1 MTGAA
6 GVYGQGLYALAKE
19 ESLEEAIFQELSLL
33 QTAFAEQPDFLKL
46 LASSNVPKQ
55 ERLDIIDNSFRGKT
69 QPYVLNFLKLLTEKG
84 YIVHFAACCEAYRQ
98 QYNADK
104 GILQVRAVSAL
115 PLTDRQKMQLT
126 DKLATITGKKI
137 DLVCK
142 VDKSVLGGIRLNY
155 GGIQVDGTV
164 QSRLQALEKAFKNT
178 VLG

>member
-1 MTGAA
+1 MSEAA

-19 ESLEEAIFQELSLL
+19 ESLEDAILQELTTL
-33 QTAFAEQPDFLKL
+33 QTAFAEQPEFLKL

-55 ERLDIIDNSFRGKT
+55 ERLEIIDSSFRGKA

-84 YIVHFAACCEAYRQ
+84 YIARFDLCCKAYRE

-115 PLTDRQKMQLT
+115 PLTDSQKTQLT
-126 DKLATITGKKI
+126 EKLIAITGKKI
-137 DLVCK
+137 DLACK
-142 VDKSVLGGIRLNY
+142 VDRSVLGGIRLSY

-164 QSRLQALEKAFKNT
+164 QSRLQAMEKALKNT
-178 VLG
+178 VI

>member
-6 GVYGQGLYALAKE
+6 GVYGQGLYTLAKE
-19 ESLEEAIFQELSLL
+19 ETLEEAILQELTLL
-33 QTAFAEQPDFLKL
+33 QTAFVEQPDFLKL

-55 ERLDIIDNSFRGKT
+55 ERLDIIDNSFRGKV

-84 YIVHFAACCEAYRQ
+84 YIAHFAACCEVYRE

-104 GILQVRAVSAL
+104 SILQVRAVSAFA
-115 PLTDRQKMQLT
+115 LTDEQKEKLT

-142 VDKSVLGGIRLNY
+142 VDKTVLGGIRLNY

-164 QSRLQALEKAFKNT
+164 QSRLQAMEKRLKNT
-178 VLG
+178 VL

>member
-1 MTGAA
+1 MSEAA

-19 ESLEEAIFQELSLL
+19 ESLEDAILQELTAL
-33 QTAFAEQPDFLKL
+33 QTAFAEQPEFLKL

-55 ERLDIIDNSFRGKT
+55 ERLEIIDSSFRGKA

-84 YIVHFAACCEAYRQ
+84 YIARFDLCCKAYRE

-115 PLTDRQKMQLT
+115 PLTDSQKTQLT
-126 DKLATITGKKI
+126 EKLIAITGKKI
-137 DLVCK
+137 DLACK
-142 VDKSVLGGIRLNY
+142 VDRSVLGGIRLSY

-164 QSRLQALEKAFKNT
+164 QSRLQAMEKRLKNT
-178 VLG
+178 VI

>member
-19 ESLEEAIFQELSLL
+19 EALEEAILQELTLL
-33 QTAFAEQPDFLKL
+33 QAAFVEQPDFLKL
-46 LASSNVPKQ
+46 LVSSNVPKQ
-55 ERLDIIDNSFRGKT
+55 ERLDIIDNSFRGKV

-84 YIVHFAACCEAYRQ
+84 YIAHFAACCEVYRE

-104 GILQVRAVSAL
+104 GILQVRAVSAFA
-115 PLTDRQKMQLT
+115 LTDEQKEKLT

-142 VDKSVLGGIRLNY
+142 VDKTVLGGIRLNY

-164 QSRLQALEKAFKNT
+164 QSRLQAMEKALKNT
-178 VLG
+178 VL

>member
-6 GVYGQGLYALAKE
+6 GVYGQGLYTLAKE
-19 ESLEEAIFQELSLL
+19 ETLEEAILQELTLL
-33 QTAFAEQPDFLKL
+33 QTAFVEQPDFLKL

-55 ERLDIIDNSFRGKT
+55 ERLDIIDNSFRGKV
-69 QPYVLNFLKLLTEKG
+69 QPYILNFLKLLTEKG
-84 YIVHFAACCEAYRQ
+84 YIAHFAACCEVYRE

-104 GILQVRAVSAL
+104 GILQVRAVSAFA
-115 PLTDRQKMQLT
+115 LTDEQKEKLT

-142 VDKSVLGGIRLNY
+142 VDKTVLGGIRLNY

-164 QSRLQALEKAFKNT
+164 QSRLQAMEKRLKNT
-178 VLG
+178 VL

>member
-1 MTGAA
+1 MSEAA

-19 ESLEEAIFQELSLL
+19 ESLEDAILQELTAL
-33 QTAFAEQPDFLKL
+33 QTAFAEQPEFLKL

-55 ERLDIIDNSFRGKT
+55 ERLEIIDSSFRGKA

-84 YIVHFAACCEAYRQ
+84 YIARFDLCCKAYRE

-104 GILQVRAVSAL
+104 GILQVRAVSAFA
-115 PLTDRQKMQLT
+115 LTDDQREKLT
-126 DKLATITGKKI
+126 DKLAAITGKRI

-142 VDKSVLGGIRLNY
+142 VDKTVLGGIRLSY

-164 QSRLQALEKAFKNT
+164 QSRLQAMEKRLRNT
-178 VLG
+178 VL